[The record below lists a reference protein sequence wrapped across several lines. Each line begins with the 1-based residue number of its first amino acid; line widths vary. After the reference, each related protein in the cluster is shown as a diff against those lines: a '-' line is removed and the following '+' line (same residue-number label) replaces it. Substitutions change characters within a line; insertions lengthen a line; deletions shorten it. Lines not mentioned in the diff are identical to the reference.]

1 MAPIF
6 KITWHTFTLFPENLG
21 YEGLKWKKAKR
32 ANFIAGTFLQLS
44 IDIIWTIFTFKLHPA
59 ARIHL

>member
-44 IDIIWTIFTFKLHPA
+44 IDII
-59 ARIHL
+59 